1 MCESLWDKDLGACC
15 HHIVFIVT
23 VQSLAGLKQANIL
36 SKDYNFC
43 QIYKLF
49 RCVLEM
55 SIL

>member
-1 MCESLWDKDLGACC
+1 MCETLWDKDLGACC